1 MSRPWI
7 EESWRLLLFVAG
19 ALLIGIFTGQ
29 TGWLLSIGLL
39 LYLGNLFYR
48 LRKLE
53 QWVRHYDLDPPD
65 LDGVFDEIVY
75 QLHRHRKRQHA
86 RRSRIAHEL
95 RQFQR
100 SARILPDATVL
111 LDAND
116 QILWFNRAATEL
128 LGLRSSD
135 TGHAIGGLIRSP
147 QFIRLLR
154 EHSTSSNYDTLEMMS
169 PVDERILL
177 DLRIS
182 SSRNEQRLLL
192 ARDVTQ
198 LNRLLNMR
206 RDFVANVSHELRT
219 PLTVVIGY
227 LESLLD
233 DDSLDLDPATLKSLL
248 GKIYAP
254 AQRMKTMVEDLLLLS
269 RLDTDA
275 MLNAENCPLV
285 EMPALLRSVARDCE
299 QLSKGQHTFSYRIEP
314 QLKLRGVEQELY
326 SVAGNLLSNAIRYTQ
341 PGGKIELQWQ
351 VEPDGRA
358 RLTVTDNGPGIAPDH
373 IERLTE
379 RFYRVDIGRSR
390 QSGGTGLGL
399 SIVKQVVRRHGAEL
413 QIDSQP
419 GRGSSFHCL
428 FPSNRTVMQAARKL
442 ALASTQ
448 DATVTKA
455 RP

>member
-7 EESWRLLLFVAG
+7 EESWRLLLFVAA
-19 ALLIGIFTGQ
+19 ALLIGAFTGQ
-29 TGWLLSIGLL
+29 SGWLLSISLL
-39 LYLGNLFYR
+39 LYIGNLLLR
-48 LRKLE
+48 LRRLE
-53 QWVRHYDLDPPD
+53 QWVRHHDRDPPD
-65 LDGVFDEIVY
+65 LDGVFDEVIY
-75 QLHRHRKRQHA
+75 HLHRHRKRQHA
-86 RRSRIAHEL
+86 RRSRIAQEL

-111 LDAND
+111 LDAHD
-116 QILWFNRAATEL
+116 QILWFNRAATDL

-135 TGHAIGGLIRSP
+135 TGHAISGLIRSP

-154 EHSTSSNYDTLEMMS
+154 EHSSDSNYDTLEMMS

-182 SSRNEQRLLL
+182 SGRNEQRLLL

-233 DDSLDLDPATLKSLL
+233 DDIQETDPATLKSLL

-254 AQRMKTMVEDLLLLS
+254 AQRMKTLVEDLLLLS
-269 RLDTDA
+269 RLDTDT

-285 EMPALLRSVARDCE
+285 EMPALLRSAARDCE
-299 QLSKGQHTFSYRIEP
+299 QLSKGQHSFSYRIDP

-326 SVAGNLLSNAIRYTQ
+326 SVASNLLGNAIRYTP

-351 VEPDGRA
+351 VDPDGRA
-358 RLTVTDNGPGIAPDH
+358 RLSVTDNGPGIAPAH

-379 RFYRVDIGRSR
+379 RFYRVDVGRSR
-390 QSGGTGLGL
+390 QAGGTGLGL
-399 SIVKQVVRRHGAEL
+399 SIVKQVIRRHGAEL
-413 QIDSQP
+413 RIDSQP
-419 GRGSSFHCL
+419 GHGSSFHCL
-428 FPSNRTVMQAARKL
+428 FPVNRTLVQAARKL
-442 ALASTQ
+442 APASAH
-448 DATVTKA
+448 DAAVTNA

>member
-7 EESWRLLLFVAG
+7 EESWRLLLFVAA
-19 ALLIGIFTGQ
+19 ALLIGAFTGQ
-29 TGWLLSIGLL
+29 SGWLLSISLL
-39 LYLGNLFYR
+39 LYIGNLLLR
-48 LRKLE
+48 LRRLE
-53 QWVRHYDLDPPD
+53 QWVRHHDRDPPD
-65 LDGVFDEIVY
+65 LDGVFDEVIY
-75 QLHRHRKRQHA
+75 HLHRHRKRQHA
-86 RRSRIAHEL
+86 RRSRIAQEL

-111 LDAND
+111 LDAHD
-116 QILWFNRAATEL
+116 QILWFNRAATDL

-135 TGHAIGGLIRSP
+135 TGHAISGLIRSP

-154 EHSTSSNYDTLEMMS
+154 EHSSDSNYDTLEMMS

-182 SSRNEQRLLL
+182 SGRNEQRLLL

-233 DDSLDLDPATLKSLL
+233 DDIQETDPATLKSLL

-254 AQRMKTMVEDLLLLS
+254 AQRMKTLVEDLLLLS

-285 EMPALLRSVARDCE
+285 EMRPCFVRPHAIASSSARDNTASATGSIPSSSCAA
-299 QLSKGQHTFSYRIEP
+299 SSR
-314 QLKLRGVEQELY
+314 
-326 SVAGNLLSNAIRYTQ
+326 SS
-341 PGGKIELQWQ
+341 
-351 VEPDGRA
+351 
-358 RLTVTDNGPGIAPDH
+358 TVWPATCWATPFATPH
-373 IERLTE
+373 QAERSSCN
-379 RFYRVDIGRSR
+379 GRSI
-390 QSGGTGLGL
+390 QT
-399 SIVKQVVRRHGAEL
+399 V
-413 QIDSQP
+413 
-419 GRGSSFHCL
+419 GRGSVSPTTAPASHRPTSSGS
-428 FPSNRTVMQAARKL
+428 PS
-442 ALASTQ
+442 ASTGSMSV
-448 DATVTKA
+448 AHVKPA
-455 RP
+455 APAWGCRSSSR